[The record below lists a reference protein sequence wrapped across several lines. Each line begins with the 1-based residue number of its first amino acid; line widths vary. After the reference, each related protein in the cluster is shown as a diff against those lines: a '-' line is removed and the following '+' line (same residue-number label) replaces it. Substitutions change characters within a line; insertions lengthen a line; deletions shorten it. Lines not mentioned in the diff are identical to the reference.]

1 MSDSR
6 DKENWTT
13 DRIQTDKVNR
23 RDSLGRGILKNRKD
37 DNNTVALPLRDS
49 KVGRLSLG
57 AKESYRRR
65 VSFAPEVTLHKID
78 LIPHVSS
85 PERRQPRRRETI
97 AFAPHTPRELSP
109 LPPST
114 VEPVDDLEAEEIIY
128 DSSDIEME
136 DDSHV
141 YSSPRRALA
150 FKIHE
155 DDGQTAEM
163 NISRREDE
171 GEQEL
176 EEEEEE
182 EEEEEGEEGEN
193 TMDLTKPLGMI
204 QVSSSTNGRVTST
217 QQSVQAYL
225 ETGSQPSTQDSTD
238 VPSSNRP
245 FGAITSLFLDEDES
259 DEADMEL
266 TQPIPQ
272 QLPPKITPIVDQQHG
287 PEAATEFSKNTTVS
301 SNANNCGE
309 ESITEGMME
318 ISVGETSIAEETMDL
333 TSIAEGTTDKITLQN
348 TLLNRQVQLSPERQQ
363 SMEMDQTRA
372 FGSIMPQV
380 IEQGDDVTMDET
392 RMFGAIKPLETTP
405 KTHKSTPLNL
415 VRSRTPKRRTSTTPL
430 KAARSHTS
438 ETGSPMSSKRRR
450 LGYNVTADS
459 RERIN
464 SFTPKKKAVE
474 VEPLQR
480 QSMIPFEPVST
491 VLSSQSLSHE
501 ELKSSFTPL
510 RSTKNGSRTS
520 MLNSGH
526 IEFGLTE
533 KVPLA
538 PSHEKF
544 EVREQEEGYQPVSL
558 EQFLNDLSIEFFDD
572 LNVNE
577 DFTTEIKPLSDAK
590 PATPLDYTIA
600 KSIKIPWLE
609 LYSFSCDELQKNM
622 NGLKQLFDNLSEE
635 FVEENPRM
643 VREYYETSSI
653 LQQKKFGDHLI
664 QMKQYSDHQ
673 AEKAW
678 YSWREKLL
686 DELHFRLEKSIDVLK
701 EDNDVVES
709 SLEELEII
717 QLSLNEENN
726 QLERQIAALMEK
738 KSLIE
743 SSERESLI
751 QRRTELLSE
760 VHGYIEGKSQAE
772 KLEAQVEQLQEQMI
786 DTTMVEQ
793 EIETKNAYIQKH
805 TQDPLL
811 RLAKLTASFH
821 QLEGITGSEFHSL
834 YGTKLIMSFKEP
846 EIKTE
851 VDFLSLERKV
861 TLSNVK
867 SEVMTK
873 YLEKYIVEAHSLKLP
888 QFLREITKLYSDL
901 KKFVSDI
908 EQIDLL
914 WPCAIKVDE
923 GVDVNIKIFNKPLRY
938 KCNLELKFD
947 DNSMMNG
954 CEPTSILVSLMYGTP
969 DSRVILDG
977 FKSKRAKGTFLQRI
991 NDITLVHR

>member
-13 DRIQTDKVNR
+13 DRIQTDKANR

-78 LIPHVSS
+78 LIPHLSS

-97 AFAPHTPRELSP
+97 AFAPHTPRQLSP
-109 LPPST
+109 LPANN
-114 VEPVDDLEAEEIIY
+114 VERVDDFEAEEIIY
-128 DSSDIEME
+128 DSSDVEME

-150 FKIHE
+150 FKIQE
-155 DDGQTAEM
+155 DDDQTAEM
-163 NISRREDE
+163 NISRLEEE
-171 GEQEL
+171 GEQEQGRQ
-176 EEEEEE
+176 EEED
-182 EEEEEGEEGEN
+182 EGEN
-193 TMDLTKPLGMI
+193 TMDLTKPLGII
-204 QVSSSTNGRVTST
+204 QISSSTDRRVTST
-217 QQSVQAYL
+217 ESLQTYL
-225 ETGSQPSTQDSTD
+225 ETESQPPNQDSIG

-272 QLPPKITPIVDQQHG
+272 QLPPKITPIVKQQQE
-287 PEAATEFSKNTTVS
+287 PEAATGSSKNMDDA
-301 SNANNCGE
+301 SNANNSGE
-309 ESITEGMME
+309 ESITEAMME

-348 TLLNRQVQLSPERQQ
+348 TLLNRQVQVSPEREQ

-380 IEQGDDVTMDET
+380 RERGDDVTMDET
-392 RMFGAIKPLETTP
+392 RIFGAIQPLEITP
-405 KTHKSTPLNL
+405 KTHKSAPLNF
-415 VRSRTPKRRTSTTPL
+415 VRSRTPNRRTSTTPL

-438 ETGSPMSSKRRR
+438 ETGSPMSSKRMR
-450 LGYNVTADS
+450 LDYNVTADL

-464 SFTPKKKAVE
+464 SFTPKKKTVE
-474 VEPLQR
+474 AEPLQK
-480 QSMIPFEPVST
+480 QNMIPFEPVSS
-491 VLSSQSLSHE
+491 VLSSQSLSQE

-510 RSTKNGSRTS
+510 RSAKNGSRTS
-520 MLNSGH
+520 ILNSGH

-538 PSHEKF
+538 PSHEKL
-544 EVREQEEGYQPVSL
+544 EVLEQEEGHQPVSL

-590 PATPLDYTIA
+590 PAIPLDYTIA
-600 KSIKIPWLE
+600 KSIKVPWLE

-622 NGLKQLFDNLSEE
+622 HGLKQLFDNLSDE
-635 FVEENPRM
+635 FIEENPRM

-701 EDNDVVES
+701 EDNYIAES

-726 QLERQIAALMEK
+726 QLGKQIAALMEK

-760 VHGYIEGKSQAE
+760 VQSYIEGKSQAE
-772 KLEAQVEQLQEQMI
+772 ILETQVEQLQEEII

-805 TQDPLL
+805 AQDPLL
-811 RLAKLTASFH
+811 RLAKLTESFH

-834 YGTKLIMSFKEP
+834 KGTKLIMFFKEP

-861 TLSNVK
+861 TLSNVNSK
-867 SEVMTK
+867 VMRK
-873 YLEKYIVEAHSLKLP
+873 YLEKYIVDSHSLELP
-888 QFLREITKLYSDL
+888 QFLRGITKLYSAL
-901 KKFVSDI
+901 KKFVSDL
-908 EQIDLL
+908 EQIDLF
-914 WPCAIKVDE
+914 WPCTVNVDE
-923 GVDVNIKIFNKPLRY
+923 GVDVNIKIFNKLLRY

-947 DNSMMNG
+947 DTSMMNG
-954 CEPTSILVSLMYGTP
+954 REPTSIVVSLMYGTA

-977 FKSKRAKGTFLQRI
+977 FKSKRVKGTFLQRI